1 MTAVALLYARIHLAE
16 GGGVT
21 KLEKDQ
27 KMLIRRLIT
36 ASVVQA
42 CVFAMATAAW
52 SAEPTKDYLAGT
64 WAIGGA
70 AACGGAATENITFR
84 TDGTF
89 EASRAGKA
97 TATGFWH
104 LIENILDL
112 HMVSSP
118 AFFDD
123 PTTTADDA
131 LSTFAG
137 KYDYYYA
144 KAMLFDIED
153 NTFRMVASMN
163 NAMRG
168 ANLGRCPKSG

>member
-1 MTAVALLYARIHLAE
+1 
-16 GGGVT
+16 
-21 KLEKDQ
+21 
-27 KMLIRRLIT
+27 MLRRLI
-36 ASVVQA
+36 AVLGVQA
-42 CVFAMATAAW
+42 CAFAMATAAW
-52 SAEPTKDYLAGT
+52 PAELTKDYLAGT
-64 WAIGGA
+64 WGVGGA
-70 AACGGAATENITFR
+70 AACGSATPENITFR
-84 TDGTF
+84 SDGTF
-89 EASRAGKA
+89 EASRGGQA

-131 LSTFAG
+131 LSAFAG
-137 KYDYYYA
+137 QYNYYYA
-144 KAMLFDIED
+144 KAMLFDVED

-163 NAMRG
+163 NALRG